1 MCLAIPGKVIEIND
15 EDGIKMGVV
24 DYKRKKNKV
33 CLSNLDEINIGEYVV
48 VHAGFAISKMDEEN
62 AKETLDLFEQMK
74 EEAAKARRD
83 IYDNPLEEEEA

>member
-15 EDGIKMGVV
+15 EDGIKMGIV
-24 DYKRKKNKV
+24 DYSGTKNKV
-33 CLSNLDEINIGEYVV
+33 CLSNLNEVSVGEYVV

-74 EEAAKARRD
+74 DEAAKAGRD
-83 IYDNPLEEEEA
+83 IYDNPLEEE